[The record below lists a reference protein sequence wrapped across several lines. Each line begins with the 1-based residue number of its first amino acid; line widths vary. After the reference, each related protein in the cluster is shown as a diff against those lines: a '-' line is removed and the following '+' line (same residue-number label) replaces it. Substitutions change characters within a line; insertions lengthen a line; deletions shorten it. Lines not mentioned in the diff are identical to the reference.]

1 MTGEWIEVLKTLVWA
16 LVASISMSVAL
27 GVLMFVW
34 DKMTPRIDEW
44 EELKKGNVAVA
55 IVMAA
60 VILSFGLVVAAVLH
74 QGTAVVPAPVL
85 PGPPPSL

>member
-1 MTGEWIEVLKTLVWA
+1 MTGEWVEALKTLVWA
-16 LVASISMSVAL
+16 LVASVAMSLSL
-27 GVLMFVW
+27 GLLMFVW

-60 VILSFGLVVAAVLH
+60 VILTFGIVIASVLH
-74 QGTAVVPAPVL
+74 QGITIQ
-85 PGPPPSL
+85 PPNLGMP